1 MCVVGFQR
9 YVACILWMFVQLH
22 LISALDMQD
31 NNRITSLKGVVFPAG
46 LTKLDV
52 VSFLSIICL
61 RFVGFYIRDVSWL
74 LAHLICK
81 ACSLYL

>member
-1 MCVVGFQR
+1 MRVVGFRR

-31 NNRITSLKGVVFPAG
+31 SNRITSLKGVVFPAG

-52 VSFLSIICL
+52 V
-61 RFVGFYIRDVSWL
+61 RFYQ
-74 LAHLICK
+74 
-81 ACSLYL
+81 